1 MHLNLHDAYHIT
13 ESWLH
18 RTDPRAKL
26 LATLLLIL
34 LIGLTPFGGFLSYA
48 AYLVLLL
55 IMALSTHISPALLW
69 RRALLVLPFAGAAA
83 TVIFT
88 VPGNPLGAPFLGLTI
103 TDAGLARFASI
114 LLKAVASAQVAVLLL
129 ATTPFTDTLWAA
141 SALRLPAVLVA
152 IVSFMYRYLFVIA
165 DEALRLNRA
174 RLARSVE
181 LPGQRSRRTDIG
193 FQARTTGRLIGVLL
207 VRSLERSERVYNA
220 MLARGYAGEIRRLAP
235 PPVTAATLTLPA
247 LTLLIGL
254 AIFAL
259 AYV

>member
-1 MHLNLHDAYHIT
+1 MHIHLHDAYHPAH
-13 ESWLH
+13 SWLH
-18 RTDPRAKL
+18 HTDPRAKL
-26 LATLLLIL
+26 LAALLLIL
-34 LIGLTPFGGFLSYA
+34 LISLTPFGSFLSYA
-48 AYLVLLL
+48 AYLVLLFVV
-55 IMALSTHISPALLW
+55 ALTAHIAPLTLW

-88 VPGNPLGAPFLGLTI
+88 VPGNPVGAPVFGLTI
-103 TDAGLARFASI
+103 TDAGLIRFASI

-141 SALRLPAVLVA
+141 SALRIPAVLVA

-174 RLARSVE
+174 RLARSVAI
-181 LPGQRSRRTDIG
+181 PGQRSRRTDIA

-235 PPVTAATLTLPA
+235 APFTAATLTLPA
-247 LTLLIGL
+247 LTVLIGL
-254 AIFAL
+254 ALFAL